1 MAIWYWD
8 PKNGNNANDGT
19 SFANRK
25 LTLQSLTSATAGDT
39 IRCIKSQDATALG
52 QDATWTDNSNTV
64 ALTSAV
70 TQLVASCDTNWTA
83 SVSVTC
89 SATAGARKDG
99 TNCQQIAIAAGFTT
113 GKAAYFATGAL
124 DLSAYQ
130 QLTFWIR
137 QTAGTVAVEGDY
149 TLRLCSDT
157 AGATVVNEF
166 PIPPIPVTNKWMPI
180 TVDLSTALGASIGSI
195 SFGVLVDRAAVTFQL
210 DNINA
215 CLPSTGAY
223 LSLNTL
229 ISKNTNSHPW
239 LGIQSINGTSVILD
253 QGPNRTLD
261 TSGTFPTYNG
271 TTETVPLYFRLPIST
286 GGAPLTSTAVNQ
298 YAGSTG
304 ADGNPVTIS
313 GGWND
318 TDMSTQTGDTYLD
331 GINGNGLG
339 ISWTA
344 GQRNL
349 TWEKINVVRYNHGVQ
364 PGNYAFTATAPS
376 NYIIRMSDSNNNDL
390 KALYITSNTG
400 SYLDE
405 YTIDNACNNGNVVG
419 STVGPA
425 IDMFSSSTIAESVF
439 TFKNVNSNVQAGFQI
454 NNQANAICT
463 GCTFNF
469 ENVMRNSG
477 PGIYL
482 CGVAGNTFNIGN
494 CGYNFKNT
502 TSTIYKTTKGNIV
515 LDVTYEPLLLASS
528 STVLTNVH
536 DNLFN
541 IGNLYA
547 DATYLAFGLVFGT
560 GANNN
565 KVVQT
570 GTCTQYAS
578 TNATYYVNAPGAGTN
593 YITSPGNPFGLVSN
607 AIAAFTGTLYVSLGE
622 SLDFTGVG
630 VAITNTTRTGSD
642 GKVIIKNID
651 GVSEST
657 IVYANGSSLKYW
669 GR

>member
-64 ALTSAV
+64 ALTTAV

-83 SVSVTC
+83 SANVTC
-89 SATAGARKDG
+89 TATATARKDG
-99 TNCQQIAIAAGFTT
+99 TNCQQISIGSSFTT

-137 QTAGTVAVEGDY
+137 QSSGGLAAAGDY

-157 AGATVVNEF
+157 LGATVVNEF
-166 PIPPIPVTNKWMPI
+166 PIPPIPASNKWMPI
-180 TVDLSTALGASIGSI
+180 TVDLSTALGASIQSI
-195 SFGVLVDRAAVTFQL
+195 SFGVLVDRGAAIFQL

-261 TSGTFPTYNG
+261 TSGTFPAYSG
-271 TTETVPLYFRLPIST
+271 TTETVPLYFRLPLST
-286 GGAPLTSTAVNQ
+286 GGTSSTYVNQ
-298 YAGSTG
+298 YQGLTG
-304 ADGNPVTIS
+304 TIGNPVTIS

-331 GINGNGLG
+331 GLNGNGVGLAWSTTALG
-339 ISWTA
+339 Y
-344 GQRNL
+344 L
-349 TWEKINVVRYNHGVQ
+349 TFSNFGIVRYSQGFQ
-364 PGNYAFTATAPS
+364 CGNYTANSLDTG
-376 NYIIRMSDSNNNDL
+376 IIINLSDANNNDTYGFINN
-390 KALYITSNTG
+390 LYGCVGAQFN
-400 SYLDE
+400 
-405 YTIDNACNNGNVVG
+405 IDNACNNGTSGTSGIGLSNSSNCAGLMINVKNANSNCLFGFNIGGTGTLAG
-419 STVGPA
+419 ST
-425 IDMFSSSTIAESVF
+425 I
-439 TFKNVNSNVQAGFQI
+439 TFD
-454 NNQANAICT
+454 
-463 GCTFNF
+463 
-469 ENVMRNSG
+469 NVMRNSG
-477 PGIYL
+477 PGMFL
-482 CGVAGNTFNIGN
+482 TACEGNTFNIGH
-494 CGYNFKNT
+494 CGYNFRN
-502 TSTIYKTTKGNIV
+502 TSTTPVTVSYKGNIIC
-515 LDVTYEPLLLASS
+515 DIGYSS
-528 STVLTNVH
+528 VNITSLSGYTNVH

-547 DATYLAFGLVFGT
+547 DATYQSFGLVFGV

-570 GTCTQYAS
+570 GICAPYS
-578 TNATYYVNAPGAGTN
+578 ATSSIYYVNGAGAGTN
-593 YITSPGNPFGLVSN
+593 YFTSPGNPFEG
-607 AIAAFTGTLYVSLGE
+607 AYAFGALTGTLFASLGE
-622 SLDFTGVG
+622 SMQFRQTLGPISTVQTISY
-630 VAITNTTRTGSD
+630 AD
-642 GKVIIKNID
+642 GKVIIKNIN

-669 GR
+669 GV